1 MIFFNLRTNF
11 TQLHDKRTQISFKLP
26 VDLFEMN
33 VLDDDNKRAVVVTAV
48 VKWLYGSAYN
58 AHNTFAIERSTNM
71 YRIA

>member
-1 MIFFNLRTNF
+1 MRFSHKFYPVRWVHI
-11 TQLHDKRTQISFKLP
+11 KISYKFP
-26 VDLFEMN
+26 NDLFEMN